1 MFGISQC
8 RKARIRVRGTAG
20 ILNSGNRKRAGTG
33 GGPEIEGAPTQGIG
47 GVNWSMQHLLIEL
60 YREVF
65 DDIGTDVGFVG
76 APER

>member
-1 MFGISQC
+1 MRHALPGQPAHAIPIPL
-8 RKARIRVRGTAG
+8 ARDRRYGWQEG
-20 ILNSGNRKRAGTG
+20 GNGV
-33 GGPEIEGAPTQGIG
+33 G
-47 GVNWSMQHLLIEL
+47 GVNWSTQHLLIEL